1 MRLSMSSRRILLDM
15 MPGIPSCF
23 SKATRSLRY
32 WLISP
37 SLTLYW
43 VREQAASSRAKG
55 SRSRCFNMGRFH
67 QMGGNNRW
75 RHLRGKAGR
84 PPVGAA

>member
-1 MRLSMSSRRILLDM
+1 MRLCISSRRILLDM

-23 SKATRSLRY
+23 SKATLSLRY

-43 VREQAASSRAKG
+43 VSEQAASSRLRG
-55 SRSRCFNMGRFH
+55 SRSRCFNIED
-67 QMGGNNRW
+67 
-75 RHLRGKAGR
+75 
-84 PPVGAA
+84 PVG